1 MNFHSFG
8 NLWIYPYNY
17 FKGNDKEIMKIE
29 NFEFYEKFT

>member
-17 FKGNDKEIMKIE
+17 FKGDDKEIMKP
-29 NFEFYEKFT
+29 NFYEFY